1 MRSGFFGNGVGR
13 FIVSSIVIAG
23 VGLGIGAFGPGM
35 LAGLSKPAQA
45 QDVLTSTAPTSGN
58 LYAPA
63 AQAASKN
70 IVVAGDPTVYPH
82 VASVRIVAGLDEPLV
97 AGGPTTAEE
106 DAALTAA
113 TDAILANKV
122 MPKDYPEAA
131 APLIAFVNKYP
142 DSNWNTAVLTN
153 LGLGYVRAGYYSRA
167 IDAFER
173 AWVLGKDSN
182 LLEARNLA
190 DRTFGELVRMHARIG
205 HADRL
210 EALFNG
216 LGSRTIGA
224 AGATLTQGAREGIA
238 VMRNRPEI
246 AYLCGPKALGNVL
259 TMGKFTPAQ
268 LATVEAAKSGP
279 QGFSLTQLSALAT
292 QAGISHKLIKRRPG
306 QPVPVPSVVHWG
318 VNHYAAITEEVD
330 GRFQIIDG
338 TFADST
344 AFVTREALDAEA
356 SGYFLVPDGAK
367 ASAAPAGENV
377 QGQVA
382 KAATDD
388 WAPVTAGSTEANSVH
403 GMGYES
409 GTQSGNTEIG
419 DATCMTCPTVPT
431 NGMTVADAHRSAAS
445 ISLMDVPLGY
455 AAPKGPSPA
464 ILLSYAQYD
473 APPSSY
479 YPAFNVSYGW
489 TMSAISFLTDTI
501 VATGGVVIVRMPGG
515 GTRRS
520 TEYVPSLGRYNPD
533 LKDGRSTVKVS
544 DTPVVYERTQ
554 RDGTVERY
562 ASPDAATPGYP
573 RTVYLTQRIDPQ
585 GNALTYSY
593 GTITGTIG
601 SVTCSPSCI
610 RLNSVTDAAG
620 GVTTF
625 TYGHATNPLLVTK
638 ITDPFG
644 RFTTLAYNANDR
656 LQSITDPVGIVS
668 SITYGTA
675 QGGAIDA
682 ATALTTPYGTTSF
695 STTGTGGNL
704 RVLQITDP
712 LGGVSRLESASAY
725 AMPIPATEAAAP
737 TGMNVQNNYLNYGNS
752 FFFDAMVLPIA
763 QPTPGGTIDYTKAE
777 ITHWF
782 TVRGNNLMSSLVGSI
797 KHPLENRIWFNYNEQ
812 YAPYNAQGDL
822 DFPTLVGRVLDDGTT
837 QLSQASYNVEV
848 ITPTHTWKG
857 NGALLTKTDPLG
869 RTVKL
874 NYASNFIDVTSV
886 QRQISAT
893 PTYATLAS
901 FTYDGNH
908 NVTSYTDAAGQVWR
922 YAYNT
927 AGQMIYATNPL
938 NQTRFWEYDSS
949 GRITRITT
957 PVAVAFA
964 SVVYGTTN
972 TTAPTVQS
980 FNYSSP
986 CSGVTAPA
994 NTNLPISVTDSEGY
1008 TLCYQYDPLDRVT
1021 VVKYPDGTTDLYD
1034 YRFPSTA
1041 NGWPSNWPVLKPD
1054 GVTSYAGTPSLD
1066 VWKYTDRRGRVT
1078 TYYYDKNR
1086 RLISKTEPGKFYA
1099 TADGATTTTRTTSY
1113 EYYANGVLKN
1123 LTDANGAVTHWEV
1136 DIQSRPTSKTYA
1148 YGTANARTE
1157 SYAYDLAGRLKTVT
1171 DAAGQVKTIAYNK
1184 DNSVASYTYTNPVD
1198 VNFPTPNVTFTYDSY
1213 FPRLAT
1219 MTDSSGFNSATG
1231 NPAAATTTMT
1241 YTAIGTNG
1249 ALHLATETNN
1259 GYYNQATAY
1268 YYDAAGRISSR
1279 WAAESSEGYGYDTLG
1294 RLNSY
1299 STDLGTF
1306 SIGYLGQT
1314 GQPTSRSVTNGTTTL
1329 TTNWTYDTNA
1339 NDRRLLT
1346 INHNNS
1352 AVRSY
1357 TYSYGYTVGST
1368 NYTDVYN
1375 IRKIKEAS
1383 NGSHPL
1389 GAQVWTYDY
1398 DDGDRLISANGVVNT
1413 DYTQVGVSDVGTYA
1427 WQYDKLDNP
1436 LKLTYPPVGTTAGYS
1451 DTPSYN
1457 NLNQQ
1462 TLNAWWQN
1470 FEYDVNG
1477 NTTREYTSTATNR
1490 AYKYDFEGRL
1500 LQMSDP
1506 RIAGGYT
1513 VRYFYDGF
1521 GRRIIQKLT
1530 NNGVTT
1536 YKRYLWCGMTLC
1548 MQRDMGTGRI
1558 RRYFAT
1564 GEYDYTASKKY
1575 VYMQDHLG
1583 SVRDLVDA
1591 SNATR
1596 VGALDY
1602 KPYGAVKA
1610 TQPGGVLP
1618 DFQYAGLLWVGEVG
1632 LNASTTRFYDGGPTR
1647 WLSRDALAPWRYG
1660 YVDANSM
1667 MNVDPSGLISINFD
1681 FYIPGFGVGGGIS
1694 VGIDDKTGAP
1704 FASVRGGFGVG
1715 GGFTIDWYGERPGK
1729 PDCSSTSLSPSGGI
1743 VIAPFAKAGGTI
1755 GAGDFG
1761 GVDFGGSTSV
1771 AVEVGARPNT
1781 RPSLPSSPEPP
1792 LLGNISTYPKP
1803 PQWENLQTNPKTG
1816 AELGA
1821 AVGVEVTIFGKSNCS
1836 CANQSNSN

>member
-1 MRSGFFGNGVGR
+1 MRNGFFGNGVGR
-13 FIVSSIVIAG
+13 FMVSSIVIAG
-23 VGLGIGAFGPGM
+23 IGIGIGAFGPGV
-35 LAGLSKPAQA
+35 LAWLSRPAQA
-45 QDVLTSTAPTSGN
+45 QDVLTSTTPTSGN

-63 AQAASKN
+63 VQAASKN

-173 AWVLGKDSN
+173 AWTLGKDSN

-205 HADRL
+205 HADRI
-210 EALFNG
+210 EALFNS

-224 AGATLTQGAREGIA
+224 AGATLTQGAREGA
-238 VMRNRPEI
+238 WVMRNRPEI

-268 LATVEAAKSGP
+268 LATIEAAKSGP

-292 QAGISHKLIKRRPG
+292 QAGISHKLVKRRPG

-318 VNHYAAITEEVD
+318 VNHYAAITEEVE
-330 GRFQIIDG
+330 GRFHIEDG

-377 QGQVA
+377 QGQAA

-388 WAPVTAGSTEANSVH
+388 WAPVTAGSAEANSVH

-409 GTQSGNTEIG
+409 GPQPGNTEPG
-419 DATCMTCPTVPT
+419 DATCMTCPK
-431 NGMTVADAHRSAAS
+431 NGMAVADAHSAAGS
-445 ISLMDVPLGY
+445 LSLMDVPLGY

-479 YPAFNVSYGW
+479 YPAFNISYGW

-520 TEYVPSLGRYNPD
+520 TEYVSALGRYNPD

-544 DTPVVYERTQ
+544 STPVVYERTQ

-668 SITYGTA
+668 SVTYAGIGSQDRVT
-675 QGGAIDA
+675 G
-682 ATALTTPYGTTSF
+682 LTTPYGTTSF
-695 STTGTGGNL
+695 STTGSGGNV
-704 RVLQITDP
+704 RVVQITDP
-712 LGGVSRLESASAY
+712 LGGVSRLESTAAY
-725 AMPIPATEAAAP
+725 AMPIPATEAAVP

-782 TVRGNNLMSSLVGSI
+782 TVRGHNQMSSLVGSI

-812 YAPYNAQGDL
+812 YDPYNAQGDL

-837 QLSQASYNVEV
+837 QLSRASYNVEV

-857 NGALLTKTDPLG
+857 NGVPMTATDPLG

-901 FTYDGNH
+901 FTYDSNH
-908 NVTSYTDAAGQVWR
+908 NVTSSTDAAGQLWQ

-949 GRITRITT
+949 GRLTRVTT

-964 SVVYGTTN
+964 SVVYGATN
-972 TTAPTVQS
+972 TTAPTAS
-980 FNYSSP
+980 STNYTTP

-1008 TLCYQYDPLDRVT
+1008 TLCYQYDQLDRVT
-1021 VVKYPDGTTDLYD
+1021 KVKYPDGTTDQYD
-1034 YRFPSTA
+1034 YTFPNT
-1041 NGWPSNWPVLKPD
+1041 WPIVS
-1054 GVTSYAGTPSLD
+1054 ARGTQSLD
-1066 VWKYTDRRGRVT
+1066 VWKVTDRLGRIVN
-1078 TYYYDKNR
+1078 YSYDQNR
-1086 RLISKTEPGKFYA
+1086 RLTSKSETVKVAGV
-1099 TADGATTTTRTTSY
+1099 DVTRTTGYS
-1113 EYYANGVLKN
+1113 YYANGVLKE
-1123 LTDANGAVTHWEV
+1123 LTDANGAVTHWDV

-1148 YGTANARTE
+1148 YGTANSKTE
-1157 SYAYDLAGRLKTVT
+1157 SYTYDLAGRLKTRT
-1171 DAAGQVKTIAYNK
+1171 DARGQTITYTWNK
-1184 DNSVASYTYTNPVD
+1184 DSSLASYAYTNAV
-1198 VNFPTPNVTFTYDSY
+1198 VATAGASFTYDPWY
-1213 FPRLAT
+1213 PRRT
-1219 MTDSSGFNSATG
+1219 GMTDQYG
-1231 NPAAATTTMT
+1231 TTSWT
-1241 YTAIGTNG
+1241 YKAVGANG
-1249 ALHLATETNN
+1249 ALLPDTEDGPFSNDTIAF
-1259 GYYNQATAY
+1259 G
-1268 YYDAAGRISSR
+1268 YDAAGRVSSR
-1279 WAAESSEGYGYDTLG
+1279 MVGGGTAENMTYDLLGRLSTHGTDLGSFTYGWLGNSGQLVSRTIGSIVTSWGYDT
-1294 RLNSY
+1294 N
-1299 STDLGTF
+1299 T
-1306 SIGYLGQT
+1306 
-1314 GQPTSRSVTNGTTTL
+1314 
-1329 TTNWTYDTNA
+1329 

-1346 INHNNS
+1346 IATTG
-1352 AVRSY
+1352 AVGRNFTY
-1357 TYSYGYTVGST
+1357 TSNAYQLTGITDTAPVSHPWLSQTWSYSY
-1368 NYTDVYN
+1368 D
-1375 IRKIKEAS
+1375 AS
-1383 NGSHPL
+1383 DRLLTGNGSIA
-1389 GAQVWTYDY
+1389 GNSSF
-1398 DDGDRLISANGVVNT
+1398 G
-1413 DYTQVGVSDVGTYA
+1413 
-1427 WQYDKLDNP
+1427 YDKLDNA
-1436 LKLTYPPVGTTAGYS
+1436 TSFAGATA
-1451 DTPSYN
+1451 TYN
-1457 NLNQQ
+1457 NLNQISAFNG
-1462 TLNAWWQN
+1462 TSYT
-1470 FEYDVNG
+1470 YDANG
-1477 NTTREYTSTATNR
+1477 NLTSDGTRSYT
-1490 AYKYDFEGRL
+1490 YDAADRL
-1500 LQMSDP
+1500 L
-1506 RIAGGYT
+1506 T
-1513 VRYFYDGF
+1513 VTQGSA
-1521 GRRIIQKLT
+1521 
-1530 NNGVTT
+1530 VTT
-1536 YKRYLWCGMTLC
+1536 YGYDGLGRRVKRTYANGTSTETRYLWCGAAVCET
-1548 MQRDMGTGRI
+1548 RDATDTVTAKL
-1558 RRYFAT
+1558 FAE
-1564 GEYDYTASKKY
+1564 GEYRPSGTKKY
-1575 VYMQDHLG
+1575 LYLTDHLG
-1583 SVRDLVDA
+1583 SVRDVVDITGTPTLVA
-1591 SNATR
+1591 AF
-1596 VGALDY
+1596 DY
-1602 KPYGAVKA
+1602 TPYGAVA
-1610 TQPGGVLP
+1610 RSYGSVIPLY
-1618 DFQYAGLLWVGEVG
+1618 QYAKLVADPNTGLYLS
-1632 LNASTTRFYDGGPTR
+1632 ATRAYNPANCK
-1647 WLSRDALAPWRYG
+1647 WL
-1660 YVDANSM
+1660 
-1667 MNVDPSGLISINFD
+1667 NVDPIREDGGINLYSYVGAGPTMATDRSGLNGDSPVPPLD
-1681 FYIPGFGVGGGIS
+1681 FLEPGTPIWKIQTSPDYIIVAMHGNAYTLGRTMHKAMPLEELVVRILAQPG
-1694 VGIDDKTGAP
+1694 
-1704 FASVRGGFGVG
+1704 
-1715 GGFTIDWYGERPGK
+1715 YRPGMRVYLISCNAGRMLDGVAQALANLLRAEVVAADNTVFLREFPPELMVAPPRPMTWQERWADRFRRYGK
-1729 PDCSSTSLSPSGGI
+1729 VYAGINPGYETPEHPNKSEPGQWRSFLPGNQPPNYSPI
-1743 VIAPFAKAGGTI
+1743 
-1755 GAGDFG
+1755 
-1761 GVDFGGSTSV
+1761 
-1771 AVEVGARPNT
+1771 
-1781 RPSLPSSPEPP
+1781 
-1792 LLGNISTYPKP
+1792 P
-1803 PQWENLQTNPKTG
+1803 PQLVK
-1816 AELGA
+1816 
-1821 AVGVEVTIFGKSNCS
+1821 
-1836 CANQSNSN
+1836 

>member
-1 MRSGFFGNGVGR
+1 MRNGFFGNGVGR
-13 FIVSSIVIAG
+13 FMVSSMVIAG
-23 VGLGIGAFGPGM
+23 IGLGIGAFGPGV
-35 LAGLSKPAQA
+35 LAWLSRPAQA

-173 AWVLGKDSN
+173 AWTLGKDSN

-210 EALFNG
+210 EALFNS

-268 LATVEAAKSGP
+268 LATIEAAKSGP

-292 QAGISHKLIKRRPG
+292 QAGIGHKLIKRQPG

-318 VNHYAAITEEVD
+318 VDHYAAITEEVD

-377 QGQVA
+377 QGQAA

-403 GMGYES
+403 GMGYEG
-409 GTQSGNTEIG
+409 GTQSGNTELTDKTCWQCVSARD
-419 DATCMTCPTVPT
+419 DAFEALT
-431 NGMTVADAHRSAAS
+431 GMAVANAHSSAAS

-479 YPAFNVSYGW
+479 FPAFNVSYGW
-489 TMSAISFLTDTI
+489 TMSAISFLTDT
-501 VATGGVVIVRMPGG
+501 VGVTGGPVKVRMAGG
-515 GTRRS
+515 GTRNS
-520 TEYVPSLGRYNPD
+520 TEYVTALGRYNPD
-533 LKDGRSTVKVS
+533 LKDGRSTVKLS
-544 DTPVVYERTQ
+544 ETPVVYERTQ

-610 RLNSVTDAAG
+610 RLNSITDAAG

-625 TYGHATNPLLVTK
+625 TYAHATNPLLVTK

-644 RFTTLAYNANDR
+644 RFTTLAYNANNR

-695 STTGTGGNL
+695 STTGTGGNK

-725 AMPIPATEAAAP
+725 AMPIPATEAAVP

-782 TVRGNNLMSSLVGSI
+782 TVRGQNQMSSLVGSI

-812 YAPYNAQGDL
+812 YSPYNAQGDL
-822 DFPTLVGRVLDDGTT
+822 NFPTLVGRVLDDGTT
-837 QLSQASYNVEV
+837 QLSQASYNITV
-848 ITPTHTWKG
+848 ITPTHTWSG
-857 NGALLTKTDPLG
+857 NGVPLTATDPLG

-874 NYASNFIDVTSV
+874 NYATNMVDVTSV

-893 PTYATLAS
+893 PTWATLAS
-901 FTYDGNH
+901 FTYDSNH
-908 NVTSYTDAAGQVWR
+908 NVTSSTDAAGQLWQ

-938 NQTRFWEYDSS
+938 SQTRFWEYDSS

-972 TTAPTVQS
+972 TTAPTAS
-980 FNYSSP
+980 SYNYATP

-1008 TLCYQYDPLDRVT
+1008 VLCYQYDALDRVT
-1021 VVKYPDGTTDLYD
+1021 KVKYPDGSADQYD
-1034 YRFPSTA
+1034 YTFPNT
-1041 NGWPSNWPVLKPD
+1041 WPIVS
-1054 GVTSYAGTPSLD
+1054 ARGTQSLD
-1066 VWKYTDRRGRVT
+1066 VWKVTDRLGRIVN
-1078 TYYYDKNR
+1078 YSYDQNR
-1086 RLISKTEPGKFYA
+1086 RLTSKSETVKVAGV
-1099 TADGATTTTRTTSY
+1099 DVTRTTGYS
-1113 EYYANGVLKN
+1113 YYANGVLKE
-1123 LTDANGAVTHWEV
+1123 LTDANGAVTHWDV

-1148 YGTANARTE
+1148 YGTANAKTE
-1157 SYAYDLAGRLKTVT
+1157 SYTYDLAGRLKTRT
-1171 DAAGQVKTIAYNK
+1171 DARGQTVTYTWNK
-1184 DNSVASYTYTNPVD
+1184 DNSLASYAFTNAV
-1198 VNFPTPNVTFTYDSY
+1198 VATAGASFTYDPWY
-1213 FPRLAT
+1213 PRRT
-1219 MTDSSGFNSATG
+1219 GMTDQYGSTSW
-1231 NPAAATTTMT
+1231 T
-1241 YTAIGTNG
+1241 YKAVGTNG
-1249 ALHLATETNN
+1249 ALGLDTEDGPFANDTV
-1259 GYYNQATAY
+1259 AY
-1268 YYDAAGRISSR
+1268 GYDAAGRVTSR
-1279 WAAESSEGYGYDTLG
+1279 TIPGGSAESLSYDLLGRLSTHGTDLGSFTYGYLGNSGQVTSRTIGSIVTSWGYDT
-1294 RLNSY
+1294 N
-1299 STDLGTF
+1299 T
-1306 SIGYLGQT
+1306 
-1314 GQPTSRSVTNGTTTL
+1314 
-1329 TTNWTYDTNA
+1329 

-1346 INHNNS
+1346 IGTTG
-1352 AVRSY
+1352 AVGRSFIY
-1357 TYSYGYTVGST
+1357 TSNAYQITGITDTAPGTHPWLSQTWSYSY
-1368 NYTDVYN
+1368 D
-1375 IRKIKEAS
+1375 AS
-1383 NGSHPL
+1383 
-1389 GAQVWTYDY
+1389 
-1398 DDGDRLISANGVVNT
+1398 DRLLTGNGTIAGNSSF
-1413 DYTQVGVSDVGTYA
+1413 G
-1427 WQYDKLDNP
+1427 YDKLDNATSFAG
-1436 LKLTYPPVGTTAGYS
+1436 LTGT
-1451 DTPSYN
+1451 YN
-1457 NLNQQ
+1457 NLNQIS
-1462 TLNAWWQN
+1462 TFNGTSYT
-1470 FEYDVNG
+1470 YDNNG
-1477 NTTREYTSTATNR
+1477 NLTSDGTRTYT
-1490 AYKYDFEGRL
+1490 YDAADRL
-1500 LQMSDP
+1500 L
-1506 RIAGGYT
+1506 T
-1513 VRYFYDGF
+1513 VTQGSA
-1521 GRRIIQKLT
+1521 
-1530 NNGVTT
+1530 VTT
-1536 YKRYLWCGMTLC
+1536 YGYDGLGRRVKRTYANGSSTETRYLWCGIAICQT
-1548 MQRDMGTGRI
+1548 RD
-1558 RRYFAT
+1558 AT
-1564 GEYDYTASKKY
+1564 DTVTAKVFTEGEYRPSGTKKY
-1575 VYMQDHLG
+1575 LYLTDHLG
-1583 SVRDLVDA
+1583 SVRDVVDITGTPTLVA
-1591 SNATR
+1591 AF
-1596 VGALDY
+1596 DY
-1602 KPYGAVKA
+1602 TPYGAIARSYGSV
-1610 TQPGGVLP
+1610 TPLY
-1618 DFQYAGLLWVGEVG
+1618 QYAMLVADPNTGLYLS
-1632 LNASTTRFYDGGPTR
+1632 ATRAYNPANGK
-1647 WLSRDALAPWRYG
+1647 WLSRDALAPWRYV
-1660 YVDANSM
+1660 YVNASPMTNI
-1667 MNVDPSGLISINFD
+1667 DPSGLISVNFD
-1681 FYIPGFGVGGGIS
+1681 FYIPGLGVGGGIS
-1694 VGIDDKTGAP
+1694 VGIDEKTGAP

-1792 LLGNISTYPKP
+1792 LLGNISVYPKP
-1803 PQWENLQTNPKTG
+1803 PQWENFQTNPKTG

-1836 CANQSNSN
+1836 CANQSSSN